1 MSYRTTPNIS
11 KIISGH
17 NSKIL
22 KDSDES
28 EQKCNCRNKAACPL
42 ENKCQTRNLIYQA
55 TVHQTLENKSE
66 TYIGLTATS
75 FKDRLANHK
84 TSFKYASKSSS
95 TSLARHIW
103 DLKEKNINYTYS
115 WKLIDRAQPFSPV
128 TGVCNLCTTEKFH
141 IIFNPEAATL
151 NKKEEINN
159 SCLHKD
165 PILLDKT

>member
-1 MSYRTTPNIS
+1 M
-11 KIISGH
+11 ISGH

-28 EQKCNCRNKAACPL
+28 EQKCNCRNRAACPL
-42 ENKCQTRNLIYQA
+42 ENKCQTKNLIYQA
-55 TVHQTLENKSE
+55 TVKQTLQNKSE

-84 TSFKYASKSSS
+84 TSFKYASKSGN
-95 TSLARHIW
+95 TSLAGHIW
-103 DLKEKNINYTYS
+103 DLKKKNMEEDKDYTIS
-115 WKLIDRAQPFSPV
+115 WKLIDRAQPFSPIS
-128 TGVCNLCTTEKFH
+128 GVCNLCTTEKYH